1 MIRINLLPY
10 LAERKKENVRNQ
22 IFIFL
27 FIIAIFTCGLGYFHF
42 WLKDQIQELNT
53 EITRTKQE
61 LEKYNKIVKQVEE
74 LEATLEL
81 LKQKRNVITELE
93 ATREESF
100 RLMDTL
106 TGLVVENRMW
116 LTKFDAIEKVTRTRP
131 KKKGEKP
138 VVTVDVEIAIEGI
151 ALDNKT
157 VADFMS
163 RIENEKYEDNSNAFI
178 GVSLKTLQQKKMK
191 QSGGEDINLKS
202 FTILCNRAKK
212 QAVPEKTDKGKTN
225 KK

>member
-10 LAERKKENVRNQ
+10 RAERKKENVRNQ

-27 FIIAIFTCGLGYFHF
+27 FIIALFTSALGYVHF
-42 WLKDQIQELNT
+42 WFKDQIQSLNT
-53 EITRTKQE
+53 EIAKTKQE

-100 RLMDTL
+100 LLMDTL

-116 LTKFDAIEKVTRTRP
+116 LTKFEAMEKVKRAPP

-138 VVTVDVEIAIEGI
+138 AVTVNVEITIEGI

-157 VADFMS
+157 VADFMR
-163 RIENEKYEDNSNAFI
+163 RIEDERYDDESNAFAN
-178 GVSLKTLQQKKMK
+178 VNLKTLQQKKMK
-191 QSGGEDINLKS
+191 QGGGEDINLKS

-212 QAVPEKTDKGKTN
+212 QPPPEEKEKP